1 MRVLITRPQP
11 QADATASLVGAK
23 GYHPVVAPLSEIIG
37 LESGI
42 EQLQALP
49 SNAQRILVATSGRA
63 VQTLLDAGLQSLVS
77 GARWAVVGQRAGD
90 LLAGTDARLVVEPA
104 LDVNALIEALPANQP
119 LVYVCAQDRK
129 AVLEDRVEFSCVI
142 PVYEARALGRFDD
155 SASEDLRRKGLD
167 GGLIY
172 SARGANLLVDAFQE
186 AGLADLL
193 AGARWFCLSHDV
205 CQTFAARAQHSINGQ
220 VPHLLVPN
228 RPRQDALL
236 TLMDQHLSALQPR

>member
-23 GYHPVVAPLSEIIG
+23 GYHPVIAPLSEIIG
-37 LESGI
+37 LETGI
-42 EQLQALP
+42 EQLRALP
-49 SNAQRILVATSGRA
+49 FNAQRILVATSGRA

-90 LLAGTDARLVVEPA
+90 LLAGVGGQLIAEPA
-104 LDVNALIEALPANQP
+104 HDVSALIDALPTDQP

-129 AVLEDRVEFSCVI
+129 PALEGSFGFSSVI
-142 PVYEARALGRFDD
+142 PVYQARALGGFDESV
-155 SASEDLRRKGLD
+155 SADLQSNGLD

-172 SARGANLLVDAFQE
+172 SARGANLLVEAFQK
-186 AGLADLL
+186 AGLTDLL
-193 AGARWFCLSHDV
+193 AGSRWFCLSRDV
-205 CQTFAARAQHSINGQ
+205 AQTFSECAQHSVNGP
-220 VPHLLVPN
+220 VPHLLVPD

-236 TLMDQHLSALQPR
+236 KLMDQHLSA